1 MDNRFEFYRDKI
13 EKYLDDCL
21 IIKKPEIIYEAMRYS
36 VIDQGKRIRPILALL
51 SADALK
57 ADIEKAL
64 PFACAIE
71 LIHCCSLVHDDLPA
85 MDNDDYRRGKKT
97 NHKQYG
103 EAIAILVGDSLL
115 NMPYEIMSKTCLLDP
130 TPNNLFAMNYI
141 ADATGVNGMIK
152 GQVIDIISE
161 GKQISKELLLE
172 LHENKTGALIR
183 ASLVCGAAM
192 ASLDKDVIK
201 FFEQIGIK
209 LGLIFQIKDD
219 ILDVT
224 STKEKLGKDINS
236 DIKSNKSTYVS
247 LFGLEKA
254 KYDYDMFS
262 EQVLHDL
269 KTNFGI
275 DNNLYYL
282 FDYIINRDK

>member
-1 MDNRFEFYRDKI
+1 MDFNFYKNKI
-13 EKYLDDCL
+13 DNYLDLCL
-21 IIKKPEIIYEAMRYS
+21 QIKKPAIIHEAMRYS
-36 VIDQGKRIRPILALL
+36 VINQGKRIRPILSLAA
-51 SADALK
+51 ADVLK
-57 ADIEKAL
+57 VDIDKVL

-71 LIHCCSLVHDDLPA
+71 FIHCCSLIHDDLPA
-85 MDNDDYRRGKKT
+85 MDNDDYRRGKLT

-103 EAIAILVGDSLL
+103 EAIAILAGDSLL
-115 NMPYEIMSKTCLLDP
+115 NLPYEIMSKACLLNP
-130 TPNNLFAMNYI
+130 TQNNLFVMNYI

-161 GKQISKELLLE
+161 GKKISKELLLE

-183 ASLVCGAAM
+183 ASLVAGAAM
-192 ASLDKDVIK
+192 ATLDNDMIK
-201 FFEQIGIK
+201 FFEKLGLK

-224 STKEKLGKDINS
+224 STKEKIGKDINS
-236 DIKSNKSTYVS
+236 DLKSDKSTYVT

-262 EQVLHDL
+262 KQVLDDL

-275 DNNLYYL
+275 DNNLYSL
-282 FDYIINRDK
+282 FNYIINRDN